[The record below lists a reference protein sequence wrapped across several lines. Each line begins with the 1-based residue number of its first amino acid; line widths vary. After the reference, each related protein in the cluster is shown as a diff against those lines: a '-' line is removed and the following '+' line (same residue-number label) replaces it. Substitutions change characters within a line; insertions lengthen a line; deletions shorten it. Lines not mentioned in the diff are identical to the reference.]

1 MYNYLDFFVNY
12 SADNKVFSSFLCKK
26 FALVYPSD
34 F

>member
-12 SADNKVFSSFLCKK
+12 SADKVFSSFLCKK